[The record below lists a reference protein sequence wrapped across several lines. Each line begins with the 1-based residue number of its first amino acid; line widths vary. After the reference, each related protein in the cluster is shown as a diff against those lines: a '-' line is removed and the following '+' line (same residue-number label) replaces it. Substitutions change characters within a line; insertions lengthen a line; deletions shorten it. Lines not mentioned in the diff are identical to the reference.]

1 MIPGIQ
7 LSNGATT
14 ITVAPMNLRIQ
25 FDETLKDDVDRVM
38 QGSKDDPKAF
48 QQSAITVILA
58 CARRN
63 HPELSRDQLLDVLD
77 SADLGPV
84 LVSVLTKSG
93 FKPRPL
99 ETEPVVAAN
108 PSLAAASSDSSS
120 TELAGPSTTSST
132 A

>member
-1 MIPGIQ
+1 MIPGVT
-7 LSNGATT
+7 LTNGATT

-99 ETEPVVAAN
+99 EIEPVVAVN